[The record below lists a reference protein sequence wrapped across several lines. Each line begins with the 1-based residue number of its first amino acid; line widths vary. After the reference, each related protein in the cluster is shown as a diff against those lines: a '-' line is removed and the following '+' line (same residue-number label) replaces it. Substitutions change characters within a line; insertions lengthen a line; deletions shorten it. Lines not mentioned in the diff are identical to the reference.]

1 MRPGSHS
8 RPRQCGEMVAHWASV
23 KTVRIKVASH
33 VGNSESVIAR
43 FGNPQT
49 STRPRKGCQERKEP
63 LKARRAFIKWKRQHV
78 PVVIHPNVHFIMDS
92 VLSVWPLLRL
102 LRNVDQHTQVGVC
115 RPVLENVLRDG
126 IGDVFK
132 LTPACFIV
140 RVQQIIL
147 ITPGQLEE

>member
-1 MRPGSHS
+1 
-8 RPRQCGEMVAHWASV
+8 
-23 KTVRIKVASH
+23 
-33 VGNSESVIAR
+33 
-43 FGNPQT
+43 
-49 STRPRKGCQERKEP
+49 
-63 LKARRAFIKWKRQHV
+63 
-78 PVVIHPNVHFIMDS
+78 MDS